1 MPSGGALEA
10 MASRHHLLSP
20 VIEWFSA
27 VPVVFRR
34 SELLFLT
41 DLFWT
46 IEASLS
52 HGFVLLPEFPV
63 VLWVSLCLYC
73 VCVVLGFVLG
83 SVFCSHSV
91 FLFVCVYCVISIWCC
106 VLQFFVN
113 LVLCVLCFVF
123 VCACVPDFIL
133 LLLIYFFNVG
143 WLCRWFGLECWL
155 VLLAMDVRWG
165 GRGVWSC
172 WGGLG
177 VWSCH
182 WCIWRCWGGD
192 WRCWDGGE
200 VLHVG
205 VLDLAPVCGWRRV
218 CLVVY
223 DTGLSDYCPN
233 LLRFAGFIL
242 NLWWFPNL
250 LRFAVFFVSGPL
262 PRRCWLFGD
271 GL

>member
-1 MPSGGALEA
+1 VACTTNGAEKVKTLLSLKKRTFILCLLSNKQIRRLPPSSSKSFIHNVAMPSGGALEA

-172 WGGLG
+172 
-177 VWSCH
+177 
-182 WCIWRCWGGD
+182 
-192 WRCWDGGE
+192 
-200 VLHVG
+200 
-205 VLDLAPVCGWRRV
+205 
-218 CLVVY
+218 
-223 DTGLSDYCPN
+223 
-233 LLRFAGFIL
+233 
-242 NLWWFPNL
+242 
-250 LRFAVFFVSGPL
+250 
-262 PRRCWLFGD
+262 
-271 GL
+271 